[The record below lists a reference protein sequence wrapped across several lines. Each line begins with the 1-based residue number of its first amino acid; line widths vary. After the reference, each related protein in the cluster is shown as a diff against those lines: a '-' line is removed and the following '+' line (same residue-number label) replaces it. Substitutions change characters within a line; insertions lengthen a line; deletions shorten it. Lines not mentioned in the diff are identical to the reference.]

1 MAVLRSLVTTLGL
14 NAAQFRSELARSKSE
29 FSGFGDT
36 LVKSS
41 KVVAGG
47 VKTVIDQVFSLRS
60 ALIALGS
67 GAALAGIKAAYNSLD
82 QTAQLGRNIG
92 IAAQQ
97 WHAYAQAAEW
107 AGTSSERLADVVK
120 DLNVKIADAAKTG
133 GGPLA
138 DFFKQIGQS
147 AQSWASLSP
156 DEQLRRFTAELQKMS
171 ASDARFWLDELND
184 AAAELFDT
192 LYTRNGELLTFAD
205 SIESMGMALTGGQFA
220 AVRDAR
226 LELDRLVSVMGSLW
240 QQVKASMAPAVA
252 EGSRLIRTWITDSA
266 EAKGGFAELG
276 KDIALHIMN
285 GAKMAT
291 IVLEQL
297 AQAIDETLAK
307 GSMITGLGADS
318 ELRSKYLQASIVYSN
333 AKMEYD
339 ASVREYETMG
349 EPDAMLPT
357 LDKLGTAM
365 QLAKSDMDAL
375 LGVVPSERFKAITAS
390 LDQLI
395 QKTQGLTF
403 KGGGEAPLPAPGAS
417 RPVGVVA
424 IPDAPK
430 APKVNSTAISAFK
443 AESADIERELQ
454 HRQEL
459 LQNAQRA
466 MEDVNNDGFDRRAA
480 EIERRHG
487 VDMIEEG
494 RRYAESQRRL
504 TDKFNA
510 AQVAAAGDH
519 DLTMSLQAERNKA
532 LEQLAQEHSL
542 RIQTIDATTAAAKAE
557 QARQAADIQMRLDRQ
572 VLDQKL
578 NFATQALSIVEQ
590 SAEEGSALQRLAF
603 LAGKGVAMAQTFVNT
618 EAAAVAAMAPP
629 PIGLGPIAGL
639 GHAQTIRAIGY
650 ASMGLIAGQSIAG
663 MFDKGGY
670 IPANQFGIVSEL
682 GDEFVNGTLVRGPA
696 NVTSR
701 RESAAILDR
710 AAGRGQSGEGVTIIQ
725 HISVTGSGD
734 EALANAMRSA
744 AEQGAEAGAKRAYQM
759 VVEDVSNYGQ
769 IRRVLG

>member
-14 NAAQFRSELARSKSE
+14 NAAQFRSELKRSQDDFTS
-29 FSGFGDT
+29 FGGSIVT
-36 LVKSS
+36 GAKA
-41 KVVAGG
+41 VAGG
-47 VKTVIDQVFSLRS
+47 VQATIAQIFSLRS

-67 GAALAGIKAAYNSLD
+67 GAALAGIKAAYSSLD
-82 QTAQLGRNIG
+82 QTAQLGRNVG

-107 AGTSSERLADVVK
+107 AGSSSERLADVIK

-133 GGPLA
+133 GGPMA

-147 AQSWASLSP
+147 AQSWAALSP

-192 LYTRNGELLTFAD
+192 LYTSNGELLTFAD
-205 SIESMGMALTGGQFA
+205 SIEAMGMALTGGQFA

-226 LELDRLVSVMGSLW
+226 LELDRLVSVIGALW

-252 EGSRLIRTWITDSA
+252 EGSRLIRTWITDIA

-276 KDIALHIMN
+276 KGIALYVIDGVEQASRALQALMQWVDQTINKVEPLMN
-285 GAKMAT
+285 ESMRAPYLKARADLFAARVDYNEAEKAFIAASSDEGAAAPAFGH
-291 IVLEQL
+291 L
-297 AQAIDETLAK
+297 AQ
-307 GSMITGLGADS
+307 
-318 ELRSKYLQASIVYSN
+318 
-333 AKMEYD
+333 
-339 ASVREYETMG
+339 MG
-349 EPDAMLPT
+349 EALSQAEERVKSFLNIGESNGWDGYF
-357 LDKLGTAM
+357 KNLGLLRQKIAEATTAG
-365 QLAKSDMDAL
+365 D
-375 LGVVPSERFKAITAS
+375 
-390 LDQLI
+390 
-395 QKTQGLTF
+395 
-403 KGGGEAPLPAPGAS
+403 GEAPLPAPGAG

-430 APKVNSTAISAFK
+430 ASKKAKAANYAAVDSFREETAQIA
-443 AESADIERELQ
+443 RELSK
-454 HRQEL
+454 RQEL
-459 LQNAQRA
+459 LENSNADLA
-466 MEDVNNDGFDRRAA
+466 
-480 EIERRHG
+480 G
-487 VDMIEEG
+487 VDQRWYDARAVQAQEAYGASIIEEAS
-494 RRYAESQRRL
+494 RWQDAQARLQQQYASAY
-504 TDKFNA
+504 D
-510 AQVAAAGDH
+510 AAAGNH
-519 DLTMSLQAERNKA
+519 ELQMQLQMERYGA
-532 LEQLAQEHSL
+532 RELLEQDHQSRLLQIEND
-542 RIQTIDATTAAAKAE
+542 RVNKQREYQATVAAELLTFTQQQMSITTSAMQ
-557 QARQAADIQMRLDRQ
+557 QAGM
-572 VLDQKL
+572 
-578 NFATQALSIVEQ
+578 EQ
-590 SAEEGSALQRLAF
+590 SALYKVLFA
-603 LAGKGVAMAQTFVNT
+603 AQK
-618 EAAAVAAMAPP
+618 AAAIPSMIVATEDAATKALGAVPAPYSIP
-629 PIGLGPIAGL
+629 LAASVKAL
-639 GHAQTIRAIGY
+639 GY
-650 ASMGLIAGQSIAG
+650 ASIGVVAGQTLAG

>member
-14 NAAQFRSELARSKSE
+14 NAAQFRSELKRSRDDFTS
-29 FSGFGDT
+29 FGGSIVT
-36 LVKSS
+36 GAKA
-41 KVVAGG
+41 VAGG
-47 VKTVIDQVFSLRS
+47 VQATIAQIFSLRS

-67 GAALAGIKAAYNSLD
+67 GAALAGIKAAYSSLD
-82 QTAQLGRNIG
+82 QTAQLGRNVG

-107 AGTSSERLADVVK
+107 AGSSSERLADVIK

-133 GGPLA
+133 GGPMA

-147 AQSWASLSP
+147 AQSWAALSP

-205 SIESMGMALTGGQFA
+205 SIEAMGMALTGGQFA

-226 LELDRLVSVMGSLW
+226 LELDRLVSVIGALW

-252 EGSRLIRTWITDSA
+252 EGSRLIRTWITDIA

-276 KDIALHIMN
+276 KGIALYVLD
-285 GAKMAT
+285 GAKNAAVALQPLIEGIEEAITKAKLLSWIGTDSAT
-291 IVLEQL
+291 RDKYM
-297 AQAIDETLAK
+297 QAA
-307 GSMITGLGADS
+307 
-318 ELRSKYLQASIVYSN
+318 LRYSN

-349 EPDAMLPT
+349 DPDAMLPT

-365 QLAKSDMDAL
+365 QLAKSDMEAFLDVGASSWFNSLYASHDL
-375 LGVVPSERFKAITAS
+375 LRQKIVNSTTATG
-390 LDQLI
+390 D
-395 QKTQGLTF
+395 
-403 KGGGEAPLPAPGAS
+403 GGAPLPPPGAPRS
-417 RPVGVVA
+417 TGVVEIPAA
-424 IPDAPK
+424 IKVPK
-430 APKVNSTAISAFK
+430 KAKAANYAAVDSFREETAQIA
-443 AESADIERELQ
+443 RELSK
-454 HRQEL
+454 RQEL
-459 LQNAQRA
+459 LENSNAA
-466 MEDVNNDGFDRRAA
+466 LA
-480 EIERRHG
+480 G
-487 VDMIEEG
+487 VDQRWYDARAVQAQEAYGASIIEEAS
-494 RRYAESQRRL
+494 RWQDAQARLQQQYASAY
-504 TDKFNA
+504 D
-510 AQVAAAGDH
+510 AAAGNHELQMQLQMERYGARELLEQDH
-519 DLTMSLQAERNKA
+519 QSRLLQIENDRVNKQREYQATVSAELLSFTQQSMSITTSALQQAGLEHSGVYKA
-532 LEQLAQEHSL
+532 LFAMQKAAAIPSIIVSTEE
-542 RIQTIDATTAAAKAE
+542 AAAKAL
-557 QARQAADIQMRLDRQ
+557 AA
-572 VLDQKL
+572 
-578 NFATQALSIVEQ
+578 F
-590 SAEEGSALQRLAF
+590 
-603 LAGKGVAMAQTFVNT
+603 
-618 EAAAVAAMAPP
+618 PP
-629 PIGLGPIAGL
+629 PYSMPLAASIKTMGYASAGIVAGQAIAGL
-639 GHAQTIRAIGY
+639 
-650 ASMGLIAGQSIAG
+650 
-663 MFDKGGY
+663 FDKGGY

-734 EALANAMRSA
+734 DALAA
-744 AEQGAEAGAKRAYQM
+744 ACRQAADEGARRGAREGYQM

>member
-14 NAAQFRSELARSKSE
+14 NAAQFRSELKRSRDDFTS
-29 FSGFGDT
+29 FGGSIVT
-36 LVKSS
+36 GAKA
-41 KVVAGG
+41 VAGG
-47 VKTVIDQVFSLRS
+47 VQATIAQIFSLRS

-67 GAALAGIKAAYNSLD
+67 GAALAGIKAAYSSLD
-82 QTAQLGRNIG
+82 QTAQLGRNVG

-107 AGTSSERLADVVK
+107 AGSSSERLADVIK

-133 GGPLA
+133 GGPMA

-147 AQSWASLSP
+147 AQSWAALSP

-205 SIESMGMALTGGQFA
+205 SIEAMGMALTGGQFA

-226 LELDRLVSVMGSLW
+226 LELDRLVSVIGALW

-252 EGSRLIRTWITDSA
+252 EGSRLIRTWITDIA

-276 KDIALHIMN
+276 KGIALYVIDGVEQASRALQALMQWVDQTINKVEPLMN
-285 GAKMAT
+285 ESMRAPYLKARADLFAARVDYNEAEKAFIAASSDEGAAAPAFGH
-291 IVLEQL
+291 L
-297 AQAIDETLAK
+297 AQ
-307 GSMITGLGADS
+307 
-318 ELRSKYLQASIVYSN
+318 
-333 AKMEYD
+333 
-339 ASVREYETMG
+339 MG
-349 EPDAMLPT
+349 EALSQAEERVKSFLNIGESNGWDGYF
-357 LDKLGTAM
+357 KNLGLLRQKIAEATTAG
-365 QLAKSDMDAL
+365 D
-375 LGVVPSERFKAITAS
+375 
-390 LDQLI
+390 
-395 QKTQGLTF
+395 
-403 KGGGEAPLPAPGAS
+403 GEAPLPAPGAG

-430 APKVNSTAISAFK
+430 ASKKAKAANYAAVDSFREETAQIA
-443 AESADIERELQ
+443 RELSK
-454 HRQEL
+454 RQEL
-459 LQNAQRA
+459 LENNNAA
-466 MEDVNNDGFDRRAA
+466 LA
-480 EIERRHG
+480 G
-487 VDMIEEG
+487 VDQRWYDARAVQAQEAYGASIIEEAS
-494 RRYAESQRRL
+494 RWQDAQARLQQQYASAY
-504 TDKFNA
+504 D
-510 AQVAAAGDH
+510 AAAGNH
-519 DLTMSLQAERNKA
+519 ELQMQLQMERYGA
-532 LEQLAQEHSL
+532 RELLEQDHQSRLLQIEND
-542 RIQTIDATTAAAKAE
+542 RVNKQREYQATVAAELLTFTQQQMSITTSAMQ
-557 QARQAADIQMRLDRQ
+557 QAGM
-572 VLDQKL
+572 
-578 NFATQALSIVEQ
+578 EQ
-590 SAEEGSALQRLAF
+590 SALYKVLFA
-603 LAGKGVAMAQTFVNT
+603 AQK
-618 EAAAVAAMAPP
+618 AAAIPSMIVATEDAATKALGAVPAPYSIP
-629 PIGLGPIAGL
+629 LAASVKAL
-639 GHAQTIRAIGY
+639 GY
-650 ASMGLIAGQSIAG
+650 ASIGVVAGQTLAG

>member
-14 NAAQFRSELARSKSE
+14 NAAQFRSELKRSRDDFTS
-29 FSGFGDT
+29 FGGSIVT
-36 LVKSS
+36 GAKA
-41 KVVAGG
+41 VAGG
-47 VKTVIDQVFSLRS
+47 VQATIAQIFSLRS

-67 GAALAGIKAAYNSLD
+67 GAALAGIKAAYSSLD
-82 QTAQLGRNIG
+82 QTAQLGRNVG

-107 AGTSSERLADVVK
+107 AGSSSERLADVIK

-133 GGPLA
+133 GGPMA

-147 AQSWASLSP
+147 AQSWAALSP

-205 SIESMGMALTGGQFA
+205 SIEAMGMALTGGQFA

-226 LELDRLVSVMGSLW
+226 LELDRLVSVMGALW

-276 KDIALHIMN
+276 KGIALYVIDGVEQASRALQALMQWVDQTINKVEPLMN
-285 GAKMAT
+285 ESMRAPYLKARADLFAARADYNEAEKAFIAASSDEGAAAPAFGH
-291 IVLEQL
+291 L
-297 AQAIDETLAK
+297 AQ
-307 GSMITGLGADS
+307 
-318 ELRSKYLQASIVYSN
+318 
-333 AKMEYD
+333 
-339 ASVREYETMG
+339 MG
-349 EPDAMLPT
+349 EALSQAEERVKSFLNIGESNGWDGYF
-357 LDKLGTAM
+357 KNLGLLRQKIAEATTAG
-365 QLAKSDMDAL
+365 D
-375 LGVVPSERFKAITAS
+375 
-390 LDQLI
+390 
-395 QKTQGLTF
+395 
-403 KGGGEAPLPAPGAS
+403 GEAPLPAPGAG

-430 APKVNSTAISAFK
+430 ASKKAKAANYAAVDSFREETAQIA
-443 AESADIERELQ
+443 RELSK
-454 HRQEL
+454 RQEL
-459 LQNAQRA
+459 LENSNAA
-466 MEDVNNDGFDRRAA
+466 LA
-480 EIERRHG
+480 G
-487 VDMIEEG
+487 VDQRWYDARAVQAQEAYGASIIEEAS
-494 RRYAESQRRL
+494 RWQDAQARLQQQYASAY
-504 TDKFNA
+504 D
-510 AQVAAAGDH
+510 AAAGNHELQMQLQMERYGARELLEKDH
-519 DLTMSLQAERNKA
+519 QSRLLQIENDRVNKQREYQATVAAELLTFTQQQMSITTSAMQQAG
-532 LEQLAQEHSL
+532 
-542 RIQTIDATTAAAKAE
+542 
-557 QARQAADIQMRLDRQ
+557 M
-572 VLDQKL
+572 
-578 NFATQALSIVEQ
+578 EQ
-590 SAEEGSALQRLAF
+590 SALYKVLFA
-603 LAGKGVAMAQTFVNT
+603 AQK
-618 EAAAVAAMAPP
+618 AAAIPSMIVATEDAATKALGAVPAPYSIP
-629 PIGLGPIAGL
+629 LAASVKAL
-639 GHAQTIRAIGY
+639 GY
-650 ASMGLIAGQSIAG
+650 ASIGVVAGQTLAG

>member
-14 NAAQFRSELARSKSE
+14 NAAQFRSELKRSRDDFTS
-29 FSGFGDT
+29 FGGSIVT
-36 LVKSS
+36 GAKA
-41 KVVAGG
+41 VAGG
-47 VKTVIDQVFSLRS
+47 VQATIAQIFSLRS

-67 GAALAGIKAAYNSLD
+67 GAALAGIKAAYSSLD
-82 QTAQLGRNIG
+82 QTAQLGRNVG

-107 AGTSSERLADVVK
+107 AGSSSERLADVIK

-133 GGPLA
+133 GGPMA

-147 AQSWASLSP
+147 AQSWAALSP

-205 SIESMGMALTGGQFA
+205 SIEAMGMALTGGQFA

-226 LELDRLVSVMGSLW
+226 LELDRLVSVMGALW

-252 EGSRLIRTWITDSA
+252 EGSRLIRTWITDIA

-276 KDIALHIMN
+276 KGIALYVIDGVEQASRALQGLMQWVDQAIN
-285 GAKMAT
+285 KVEPLRNKSTRAPYIKARVDLFAARVDYNEAEKAFIAASSDEGAAAPAFGH
-291 IVLEQL
+291 L
-297 AQAIDETLAK
+297 AQ
-307 GSMITGLGADS
+307 
-318 ELRSKYLQASIVYSN
+318 
-333 AKMEYD
+333 
-339 ASVREYETMG
+339 MG
-349 EPDAMLPT
+349 EALSQAEERVKSFLNIGESNGWDVYF
-357 LDKLGTAM
+357 KNLGLLRQKIAEATTAG
-365 QLAKSDMDAL
+365 D
-375 LGVVPSERFKAITAS
+375 
-390 LDQLI
+390 
-395 QKTQGLTF
+395 
-403 KGGGEAPLPAPGAS
+403 GEAPLPAPGAG

-430 APKVNSTAISAFK
+430 ASKKAKAANYAAVDSFREETAQIA
-443 AESADIERELQ
+443 RELSK
-454 HRQEL
+454 RQEL
-459 LQNAQRA
+459 LENSNAA
-466 MEDVNNDGFDRRAA
+466 LA
-480 EIERRHG
+480 G
-487 VDMIEEG
+487 VDQRWYDARAVQAQEAYGASIIEEAS
-494 RRYAESQRRL
+494 RWQDAQARLQQQYASAY
-504 TDKFNA
+504 D
-510 AQVAAAGDH
+510 AAAGNH
-519 DLTMSLQAERNKA
+519 ELQMQLQMERYGA
-532 LEQLAQEHSL
+532 RELLEQDHQSRLLQIEND
-542 RIQTIDATTAAAKAE
+542 RVNKQREYQATVAAELLTFTQQQMSITTSAMQ
-557 QARQAADIQMRLDRQ
+557 QAGM
-572 VLDQKL
+572 
-578 NFATQALSIVEQ
+578 EQ
-590 SAEEGSALQRLAF
+590 SALYKVMFA
-603 LAGKGVAMAQTFVNT
+603 AQK
-618 EAAAVAAMAPP
+618 AAAIPSMIVATEDAATKALGAVPAPYSIP
-629 PIGLGPIAGL
+629 LAASVKAL
-639 GHAQTIRAIGY
+639 GY
-650 ASMGLIAGQSIAG
+650 ASIGVVAGQTLAG

>member
-14 NAAQFRSELARSKSE
+14 NAAQFRSELKRSRDDFTS
-29 FSGFGDT
+29 FGGSIVT
-36 LVKSS
+36 GAKA
-41 KVVAGG
+41 VAGG
-47 VKTVIDQVFSLRS
+47 VQATIAQIFSLRS

-67 GAALAGIKAAYNSLD
+67 GAALAGIKAAYSSLD
-82 QTAQLGRNIG
+82 QTAQLGRNVG

-107 AGTSSERLADVVK
+107 AGSSSERLADVIK

-133 GGPLA
+133 GGPMA

-147 AQSWASLSP
+147 AQSWAALSP

-205 SIESMGMALTGGQFA
+205 SIEAMGMALTGGQFA

-226 LELDRLVSVMGSLW
+226 LELDRLVSVMGALW

-276 KDIALHIMN
+276 KGIALYVIDGVEQASRALQALMQWVDQTINKIEPLMN
-285 GAKMAT
+285 ESMRAPYLKARADLFAARVDYNEAEKAFIAASSDEGAAAPAFGH
-291 IVLEQL
+291 L
-297 AQAIDETLAK
+297 AQ
-307 GSMITGLGADS
+307 
-318 ELRSKYLQASIVYSN
+318 
-333 AKMEYD
+333 
-339 ASVREYETMG
+339 MG
-349 EPDAMLPT
+349 EALSQAEERVKSFLNVGESNGWDGYFKNLELLRQKIA
-357 LDKLGTAM
+357 TAT
-365 QLAKSDMDAL
+365 
-375 LGVVPSERFKAITAS
+375 TAG
-390 LDQLI
+390 D
-395 QKTQGLTF
+395 
-403 KGGGEAPLPAPGAS
+403 GEAPLPAPGAA

-430 APKVNSTAISAFK
+430 APKKAKAANYAAVDSFREETAQIA
-443 AESADIERELQ
+443 RELSK
-454 HRQEL
+454 RQEL
-459 LQNAQRA
+459 LENSNADLA
-466 MEDVNNDGFDRRAA
+466 
-480 EIERRHG
+480 G
-487 VDMIEEG
+487 VDKGWYDARAVQAQEAYGASIIEESS
-494 RRYAESQRRL
+494 RWQDAQARLQQQYASAY
-504 TDKFNA
+504 D
-510 AQVAAAGDH
+510 AAAGNH
-519 DLTMSLQAERNKA
+519 DLQMQLQMERYGA
-532 LEQLAQEHSL
+532 RELLEQDH
-542 RIQTIDATTAAAKAE
+542 
-557 QARQAADIQMRLDRQ
+557 QARLLQIENDRVNKQREYQSAVAAELLSFTQQQMSITTSAMQQAGM
-572 VLDQKL
+572 
-578 NFATQALSIVEQ
+578 EQ
-590 SAEEGSALQRLAF
+590 SALYKVLFA
-603 LAGKGVAMAQTFVNT
+603 AQK
-618 EAAAVAAMAPP
+618 AAAIPSMIVATEDAATKALGAVPAPYSIP
-629 PIGLGPIAGL
+629 LAASVKAL
-639 GHAQTIRAIGY
+639 GY
-650 ASMGLIAGQSIAG
+650 ASIGVVAGQTLAG

>member
-14 NAAQFRSELARSKSE
+14 NAAQFRSELKRSRDDFTS
-29 FSGFGDT
+29 FGGSIVT
-36 LVKSS
+36 GAKA
-41 KVVAGG
+41 VAGG
-47 VKTVIDQVFSLRS
+47 VQATIAQIFSLRS

-67 GAALAGIKAAYNSLD
+67 GAALAGIKAAYSSLD
-82 QTAQLGRNIG
+82 QTAQLGRNVG

-107 AGTSSERLADVVK
+107 AGSSSERLADVIK

-133 GGPLA
+133 GGPMA

-147 AQSWASLSP
+147 AQSWAALSP

-205 SIESMGMALTGGQFA
+205 SIEAMGMALTGGQFA

-226 LELDRLVSVMGSLW
+226 LELDRLVSVMGALW

-276 KDIALHIMN
+276 KGIALYVIDGVEQASRALQALMQWVDQTINKVEPLMN
-285 GAKMAT
+285 ESMRAPYLKARADLFAARVDYNEAEKAFIAASSDEGAAAPAFGH
-291 IVLEQL
+291 L
-297 AQAIDETLAK
+297 AQ
-307 GSMITGLGADS
+307 
-318 ELRSKYLQASIVYSN
+318 
-333 AKMEYD
+333 
-339 ASVREYETMG
+339 MG
-349 EPDAMLPT
+349 EALSQAEERVKSFLNIGESNGWDGYF
-357 LDKLGTAM
+357 KNLGLLRQKIAEATTAG
-365 QLAKSDMDAL
+365 D
-375 LGVVPSERFKAITAS
+375 
-390 LDQLI
+390 
-395 QKTQGLTF
+395 
-403 KGGGEAPLPAPGAS
+403 GEAPLPAPGAG

-430 APKVNSTAISAFK
+430 APKKAKAPNYAAVDSFREETAQIS
-443 AESADIERELQ
+443 RELAK
-454 HRQEL
+454 RQAL
-459 LQNAQRA
+459 LENSNAA
-466 MEDVNNDGFDRRAA
+466 LA
-480 EIERRHG
+480 G
-487 VDMIEEG
+487 VDQQWYDARAEQAQEAYGASIIEESS
-494 RRYAESQRRL
+494 RWQDAQARLQQQYASAY
-504 TDKFNA
+504 D
-510 AQVAAAGDH
+510 AAAGNH
-519 DLTMSLQAERNKA
+519 DLQMQLQMERYGA
-532 LEQLAQEHSL
+532 RELLEQDH
-542 RIQTIDATTAAAKAE
+542 
-557 QARQAADIQMRLDRQ
+557 QARLLQIENDRVNKQREYQATVAAELLTFTQQQMSITTSAMQ
-572 VLDQKL
+572 
-578 NFATQALSIVEQ
+578 QAGMEQ
-590 SAEEGSALQRLAF
+590 SALYKVLFA
-603 LAGKGVAMAQTFVNT
+603 AQK
-618 EAAAVAAMAPP
+618 AAAIPSMIVATEDAATKALGAVPAPYSIP
-629 PIGLGPIAGL
+629 LAASVKAL
-639 GHAQTIRAIGY
+639 GY
-650 ASMGLIAGQSIAG
+650 ASIGVVAGQTLAG

>member
-14 NAAQFRSELARSKSE
+14 NAAQFRSELKRSQDDFTS
-29 FSGFGDT
+29 FGGSIVT
-36 LVKSS
+36 GAKA
-41 KVVAGG
+41 VAGG
-47 VKTVIDQVFSLRS
+47 VQATIAQIFSLRS

-67 GAALAGIKAAYNSLD
+67 GAALAGIKAAYSSLD
-82 QTAQLGRNIG
+82 QTAQLGRNVG

-107 AGTSSERLADVVK
+107 AGSSSERLADVIK

-133 GGPLA
+133 GGPMA

-147 AQSWASLSP
+147 AQSWAALSP

-205 SIESMGMALTGGQFA
+205 SIEAMGMALTGGQTA

-226 LELDRLVSVMGSLW
+226 LELDRLVSVIGALW

-252 EGSRLIRTWITDSA
+252 EGSRLIRTWITDIA

-276 KDIALHIMN
+276 KGIALYVIDGVEQASRALQALMQWVDQTINKIEPLMN
-285 GAKMAT
+285 ESMRAPYLKARADLFAARVDYNEAEKAFIAASSDEGAAAPAFGH
-291 IVLEQL
+291 L
-297 AQAIDETLAK
+297 AQ
-307 GSMITGLGADS
+307 
-318 ELRSKYLQASIVYSN
+318 
-333 AKMEYD
+333 
-339 ASVREYETMG
+339 MG
-349 EPDAMLPT
+349 EALSQAEERVKSFLNIGESNGWDGYF
-357 LDKLGTAM
+357 KNLGLLRQKIATAT
-365 QLAKSDMDAL
+365 
-375 LGVVPSERFKAITAS
+375 TAG
-390 LDQLI
+390 D
-395 QKTQGLTF
+395 
-403 KGGGEAPLPAPGAS
+403 GEAPLPAPGAG

-430 APKVNSTAISAFK
+430 ASKKAKAANYAAVDSFREETAQIA
-443 AESADIERELQ
+443 RELSK
-454 HRQEL
+454 RQEL
-459 LQNAQRA
+459 LENSNAA
-466 MEDVNNDGFDRRAA
+466 LA
-480 EIERRHG
+480 G
-487 VDMIEEG
+487 VDQRWYDARAVQAQEAYGASIIEEAS
-494 RRYAESQRRL
+494 RWQDAQARLQQQYASAY
-504 TDKFNA
+504 D
-510 AQVAAAGDH
+510 AAAGNH
-519 DLTMSLQAERNKA
+519 ELQMQLQMERYGA
-532 LEQLAQEHSL
+532 RELLEQDHQSRLLQIEND
-542 RIQTIDATTAAAKAE
+542 RVNKQREYQATVAAELLTFTQQQMSITTSAMQ
-557 QARQAADIQMRLDRQ
+557 QAGM
-572 VLDQKL
+572 
-578 NFATQALSIVEQ
+578 EQ
-590 SAEEGSALQRLAF
+590 SALYKVLFA
-603 LAGKGVAMAQTFVNT
+603 AQK
-618 EAAAVAAMAPP
+618 AAAIPSMIVATEDAATKALGAVPAPYSIP
-629 PIGLGPIAGL
+629 LAASVKAL
-639 GHAQTIRAIGY
+639 GY
-650 ASMGLIAGQSIAG
+650 ASIGVVAGQTLAG

>member
-14 NAAQFRSELARSKSE
+14 NAAQFRSELKRSRDDFTS
-29 FSGFGDT
+29 FGGSIVT
-36 LVKSS
+36 GAKA
-41 KVVAGG
+41 VAGG
-47 VKTVIDQVFSLRS
+47 VQATIAQIFSLRS

-67 GAALAGIKAAYNSLD
+67 GAALAGIKAAYSSLD
-82 QTAQLGRNIG
+82 QTAQLGRNVG

-107 AGTSSERLADVVK
+107 AGSSSERLADVIK

-133 GGPLA
+133 GGPMA

-147 AQSWASLSP
+147 AQSWAALSP

-205 SIESMGMALTGGQFA
+205 SIEAMGMALTGGQFA

-226 LELDRLVSVMGSLW
+226 LELDRLVSVIGALW

-333 AKMEYD
+333 AKMEFD
-339 ASVREYETMG
+339 ASMREYETMG
-349 EPDAMLPT
+349 GPDAMLPT
-357 LDKLGTAM
+357 LEKLGTAM

-430 APKVNSTAISAFK
+430 APKKAKAANYAAVDSFREETAQIA
-443 AESADIERELQ
+443 RELSK
-454 HRQEL
+454 RQEL
-459 LQNAQRA
+459 LENSNAA
-466 MEDVNNDGFDRRAA
+466 LA
-480 EIERRHG
+480 G
-487 VDMIEEG
+487 VDQRWYDARAVQAQEAYGASIIEEAS
-494 RRYAESQRRL
+494 RWQDAQARLQQQYASAY
-504 TDKFNA
+504 D
-510 AQVAAAGDH
+510 AAAGNH
-519 DLTMSLQAERNKA
+519 ELQMQLQMERYGA
-532 LEQLAQEHSL
+532 RELLEQDHQSRLLQIEND
-542 RIQTIDATTAAAKAE
+542 RVNKQREYQATVAAELLTFTQQQMSITTSAMQ
-557 QARQAADIQMRLDRQ
+557 QAGM
-572 VLDQKL
+572 
-578 NFATQALSIVEQ
+578 EQ
-590 SAEEGSALQRLAF
+590 SALYKVLFA
-603 LAGKGVAMAQTFVNT
+603 AQK
-618 EAAAVAAMAPP
+618 AAAIPSMIVATEDAATKALGAVPAPYSIP
-629 PIGLGPIAGL
+629 LAASVKAL
-639 GHAQTIRAIGY
+639 GY
-650 ASMGLIAGQSIAG
+650 ASIGVVAGQTLAG

>member
-14 NAAQFRSELARSKSE
+14 NAAQFRSELKRSRDDFTS
-29 FSGFGDT
+29 FGGSIVT
-36 LVKSS
+36 GAKA
-41 KVVAGG
+41 VAGG
-47 VKTVIDQVFSLRS
+47 VQATIAQIFSLRS

-67 GAALAGIKAAYNSLD
+67 GAALAGIKAAYSSLD
-82 QTAQLGRNIG
+82 QTAQLGRNVG

-107 AGTSSERLADVVK
+107 AGSSSERLADVIK

-133 GGPLA
+133 GGPMA

-147 AQSWASLSP
+147 AQSWAALSP

-205 SIESMGMALTGGQFA
+205 SIEAMGMALTGGQFA

-226 LELDRLVSVMGSLW
+226 LELDRLVSVIGALW

-276 KDIALHIMN
+276 KGIALYVIDGVEQASRALQALMQWVDQTINKIEPLMN
-285 GAKMAT
+285 ESMRAPYLKARADLFAARVDYNEAEKAFIAASSDEGAAAPAFGH
-291 IVLEQL
+291 L
-297 AQAIDETLAK
+297 AQ
-307 GSMITGLGADS
+307 
-318 ELRSKYLQASIVYSN
+318 
-333 AKMEYD
+333 
-339 ASVREYETMG
+339 MG
-349 EPDAMLPT
+349 EALSQAEERVKSFLNVGESNGWDGYFKNLELLRQKIA
-357 LDKLGTAM
+357 TAT
-365 QLAKSDMDAL
+365 
-375 LGVVPSERFKAITAS
+375 TAG
-390 LDQLI
+390 D
-395 QKTQGLTF
+395 
-403 KGGGEAPLPAPGAS
+403 GEAPLPAPGAA

-430 APKVNSTAISAFK
+430 APKKAKAANYAAVDSFREETAQIA
-443 AESADIERELQ
+443 RELSK
-454 HRQEL
+454 RQEL
-459 LQNAQRA
+459 LEDSNAA
-466 MEDVNNDGFDRRAA
+466 LA
-480 EIERRHG
+480 G
-487 VDMIEEG
+487 VDKGWYDARAVQAQEAYGASIIEESS
-494 RRYAESQRRL
+494 RWQDAQARLQQQYASAY
-504 TDKFNA
+504 D
-510 AQVAAAGDH
+510 AAAGNH
-519 DLTMSLQAERNKA
+519 DLQMQLQMERYGA
-532 LEQLAQEHSL
+532 RELLEQDH
-542 RIQTIDATTAAAKAE
+542 
-557 QARQAADIQMRLDRQ
+557 QARLLQIENDRVNKQREYQSAVAAELLSFTQQQMSITTSAMQQAGM
-572 VLDQKL
+572 
-578 NFATQALSIVEQ
+578 EQ
-590 SAEEGSALQRLAF
+590 SALYKVLFA
-603 LAGKGVAMAQTFVNT
+603 AQK
-618 EAAAVAAMAPP
+618 AAAIPSMIVATEDAATKALGAVPAPYSIP
-629 PIGLGPIAGL
+629 LAASVKAL
-639 GHAQTIRAIGY
+639 GY
-650 ASMGLIAGQSIAG
+650 ASIGVVAGQTLAG

>member
-14 NAAQFRSELARSKSE
+14 NAAQFRSELKRSRDDFTS
-29 FSGFGDT
+29 FGGSIVT
-36 LVKSS
+36 GAKA
-41 KVVAGG
+41 VAGG
-47 VKTVIDQVFSLRS
+47 VQATIAQIFSLRS

-67 GAALAGIKAAYNSLD
+67 GAALAGIKAAYSSLD
-82 QTAQLGRNIG
+82 QTAQLGRNVG

-107 AGTSSERLADVVK
+107 AGSSSERLADVIK

-133 GGPLA
+133 GGPMA

-147 AQSWASLSP
+147 AQSWAALSP

-192 LYTRNGELLTFAD
+192 LYTSNGELLTFAD
-205 SIESMGMALTGGQFA
+205 SIEAMGMALTGGQFA

-226 LELDRLVSVMGSLW
+226 LELDRLVSVIGALW

-276 KDIALHIMN
+276 KGIALYVIDGVEQASRALQALMQWVDQTINKVEPLMN
-285 GAKMAT
+285 ESMRAPYLKARADLFAARVDYNEAEKAFIAASSDEGAAAPAFGH
-291 IVLEQL
+291 L
-297 AQAIDETLAK
+297 AQ
-307 GSMITGLGADS
+307 
-318 ELRSKYLQASIVYSN
+318 
-333 AKMEYD
+333 
-339 ASVREYETMG
+339 MG
-349 EPDAMLPT
+349 EALSQAEERVKSFLNIGESNGWDGYF
-357 LDKLGTAM
+357 KNLGLLRQKIATAT
-365 QLAKSDMDAL
+365 
-375 LGVVPSERFKAITAS
+375 TAG
-390 LDQLI
+390 D
-395 QKTQGLTF
+395 
-403 KGGGEAPLPAPGAS
+403 GEAPLPAPGAA

-430 APKVNSTAISAFK
+430 APKKAKAANYAAVDSFREETAQIA
-443 AESADIERELQ
+443 RELSK
-454 HRQEL
+454 RQEL
-459 LQNAQRA
+459 LENSNADLA
-466 MEDVNNDGFDRRAA
+466 
-480 EIERRHG
+480 G
-487 VDMIEEG
+487 VDQRWYDARAVQAQEAYGASIIEEAS
-494 RRYAESQRRL
+494 RWQDAQARLQQQYASAY
-504 TDKFNA
+504 D
-510 AQVAAAGDH
+510 AAAGNH
-519 DLTMSLQAERNKA
+519 ELQMQLQMERYGA
-532 LEQLAQEHSL
+532 RELLEQDHQSRLLQIEND
-542 RIQTIDATTAAAKAE
+542 RVNKQREYQATVAAELLTFTQQQMSITTSAMQ
-557 QARQAADIQMRLDRQ
+557 QAGM
-572 VLDQKL
+572 
-578 NFATQALSIVEQ
+578 EQ
-590 SAEEGSALQRLAF
+590 SALYKVLFA
-603 LAGKGVAMAQTFVNT
+603 AQK
-618 EAAAVAAMAPP
+618 AAAIPSMIVATEDAATKALGAVPAPYSIP
-629 PIGLGPIAGL
+629 LAASVKAL
-639 GHAQTIRAIGY
+639 GY
-650 ASMGLIAGQSIAG
+650 ASIGVVAGQTLAG

>member
-14 NAAQFRSELARSKSE
+14 NAAQFRSELKRSRDDFTS
-29 FSGFGDT
+29 FGGSIVT
-36 LVKSS
+36 GAKA
-41 KVVAGG
+41 VAGG
-47 VKTVIDQVFSLRS
+47 VQATIAQIFSLRS

-67 GAALAGIKAAYNSLD
+67 GAALAGIKAAYSSLD
-82 QTAQLGRNIG
+82 QTAQLGRNVG

-107 AGTSSERLADVVK
+107 AGSSSERLADVIK

-133 GGPLA
+133 GGPMA

-147 AQSWASLSP
+147 AQSWAALSP
-156 DEQLRRFTAELQKMS
+156 DEQCRRFTAELQKMS

-205 SIESMGMALTGGQFA
+205 SIEAMGMALTGGQFA

-226 LELDRLVSVMGSLW
+226 LELDRLVSVMGALW

-276 KDIALHIMN
+276 KGIALYVIDGVEQASRALQALMQWVDQTINKIEPLMN
-285 GAKMAT
+285 ESMRAPYLKARADLFAARVDYNEAEKAFIAASSDEGAAAPAFGH
-291 IVLEQL
+291 L
-297 AQAIDETLAK
+297 AQ
-307 GSMITGLGADS
+307 
-318 ELRSKYLQASIVYSN
+318 
-333 AKMEYD
+333 
-339 ASVREYETMG
+339 MG
-349 EPDAMLPT
+349 EALSQAEERVKSFLNIGESNGWDGYF
-357 LDKLGTAM
+357 KNLGLLRQKIAEATTAG
-365 QLAKSDMDAL
+365 D
-375 LGVVPSERFKAITAS
+375 
-390 LDQLI
+390 
-395 QKTQGLTF
+395 
-403 KGGGEAPLPAPGAS
+403 GEAPLPAPGAG

-430 APKVNSTAISAFK
+430 ASKKAKAANYAAVDSFREETAQIA
-443 AESADIERELQ
+443 RELSK
-454 HRQEL
+454 RQEL
-459 LQNAQRA
+459 LENSNAA
-466 MEDVNNDGFDRRAA
+466 LA
-480 EIERRHG
+480 G
-487 VDMIEEG
+487 VDQRWYDARAVQAQEAYGASIIEEAS
-494 RRYAESQRRL
+494 RRQDAQARLQQQYASAY
-504 TDKFNA
+504 D
-510 AQVAAAGDH
+510 AAAGNH
-519 DLTMSLQAERNKA
+519 ELQMQLQMERYGA
-532 LEQLAQEHSL
+532 RELLEQDHQSRLLQIEND
-542 RIQTIDATTAAAKAE
+542 RVNKQREYQATVAAELLTFTQQQMSITTSAMQ
-557 QARQAADIQMRLDRQ
+557 QAGM
-572 VLDQKL
+572 
-578 NFATQALSIVEQ
+578 EQ
-590 SAEEGSALQRLAF
+590 SALYKVLFA
-603 LAGKGVAMAQTFVNT
+603 AQK
-618 EAAAVAAMAPP
+618 AAAIPSMIVATEDAATKALGAVPAPYSIP
-629 PIGLGPIAGL
+629 LAASVKAL
-639 GHAQTIRAIGY
+639 GY
-650 ASMGLIAGQSIAG
+650 ASIGVVAGQTLAG

>member
-14 NAAQFRSELARSKSE
+14 NAAQFRSELKRSQDDFTS
-29 FSGFGDT
+29 FGGSIVT
-36 LVKSS
+36 GAKA
-41 KVVAGG
+41 VAGG
-47 VKTVIDQVFSLRS
+47 VQATIAQIFSLRS

-67 GAALAGIKAAYNSLD
+67 GAALAGIKAAYSSLD
-82 QTAQLGRNIG
+82 QTAQLGRNVG

-107 AGTSSERLADVVK
+107 AGSSSERLADVIK

-133 GGPLA
+133 GGPMA

-147 AQSWASLSP
+147 AQSWAALSP

-205 SIESMGMALTGGQFA
+205 SIEAMGMALTGGQFA

-226 LELDRLVSVMGSLW
+226 LELDRLVSVIGALW

-276 KDIALHIMN
+276 KGIALYVIDGVEQASRALQALMQWVDQTINKVEPLMN
-285 GAKMAT
+285 ESMRAPYLKARADLFAARVDYNEAEKAFIAASSDEGAAAPAFGH
-291 IVLEQL
+291 L
-297 AQAIDETLAK
+297 AQ
-307 GSMITGLGADS
+307 
-318 ELRSKYLQASIVYSN
+318 
-333 AKMEYD
+333 
-339 ASVREYETMG
+339 MG
-349 EPDAMLPT
+349 EALSQAEERVKSFLNIGESNGWDGYF
-357 LDKLGTAM
+357 KNLGLLRQKIAEATTAG
-365 QLAKSDMDAL
+365 D
-375 LGVVPSERFKAITAS
+375 
-390 LDQLI
+390 
-395 QKTQGLTF
+395 
-403 KGGGEAPLPAPGAS
+403 GEAPLPAPGAG

-430 APKVNSTAISAFK
+430 ASKKAKAANYAAVDSFREETAQIA
-443 AESADIERELQ
+443 RELSK
-454 HRQEL
+454 RQEL
-459 LQNAQRA
+459 LENSNADLA
-466 MEDVNNDGFDRRAA
+466 
-480 EIERRHG
+480 G
-487 VDMIEEG
+487 VDQRWYDARAVQAQEAYGASIIEEAS
-494 RRYAESQRRL
+494 RWQDAQARLQQQYASAY
-504 TDKFNA
+504 D
-510 AQVAAAGDH
+510 AAAGNH
-519 DLTMSLQAERNKA
+519 ELQMQLQMERYGA
-532 LEQLAQEHSL
+532 RELLEQDHQSRLLQIEND
-542 RIQTIDATTAAAKAE
+542 RVNKQREYQATVAAELLTFTQQQMSITTSAMQ
-557 QARQAADIQMRLDRQ
+557 QAGM
-572 VLDQKL
+572 
-578 NFATQALSIVEQ
+578 EQ
-590 SAEEGSALQRLAF
+590 SALYKVLFA
-603 LAGKGVAMAQTFVNT
+603 AQK
-618 EAAAVAAMAPP
+618 AAAIPSMIVATEDAATKALGAVPAPYSIP
-629 PIGLGPIAGL
+629 LAASVKAL
-639 GHAQTIRAIGY
+639 GY
-650 ASMGLIAGQSIAG
+650 ASIGVVAGQTLAG

>member
-14 NAAQFRSELARSKSE
+14 NAAQFRSELKRSRGDFTS
-29 FSGFGDT
+29 FGGSIVT
-36 LVKSS
+36 GAKA
-41 KVVAGG
+41 VAGG
-47 VKTVIDQVFSLRS
+47 VQATIAQIFSLRS

-67 GAALAGIKAAYNSLD
+67 GAALAGIKAAYSSLD
-82 QTAQLGRNIG
+82 QTAQLGRNVG

-107 AGTSSERLADVVK
+107 AGSSSERLADVIK

-133 GGPLA
+133 GGPMA

-147 AQSWASLSP
+147 AQSWAALSP

-205 SIESMGMALTGGQFA
+205 SIEAMGMALTGGQFA

-226 LELDRLVSVMGSLW
+226 LELDRLVSVMGALW

-276 KDIALHIMN
+276 KGIALYVIDGVEQASRALQALMQWVDQTINKIEPLMN
-285 GAKMAT
+285 ESMRAPYLKARADLFAARVDYNEAEKAFIAASSDEGAAAPAFGH
-291 IVLEQL
+291 L
-297 AQAIDETLAK
+297 AQ
-307 GSMITGLGADS
+307 
-318 ELRSKYLQASIVYSN
+318 
-333 AKMEYD
+333 
-339 ASVREYETMG
+339 MG
-349 EPDAMLPT
+349 EALSQAEERVKSFLNIGESNGWDGYF
-357 LDKLGTAM
+357 KNLGLLRQKIAEATTAG
-365 QLAKSDMDAL
+365 D
-375 LGVVPSERFKAITAS
+375 
-390 LDQLI
+390 
-395 QKTQGLTF
+395 
-403 KGGGEAPLPAPGAS
+403 GEAPLPAPGAG

-430 APKVNSTAISAFK
+430 ASKKAKAANYAAVDSFREETAQIA
-443 AESADIERELQ
+443 RELSK
-454 HRQEL
+454 RQEL
-459 LQNAQRA
+459 LENSNAA
-466 MEDVNNDGFDRRAA
+466 LA
-480 EIERRHG
+480 G
-487 VDMIEEG
+487 VDQRWYDARAVQAQEAYGASIIEEAS
-494 RRYAESQRRL
+494 RWQDAQARLQQQYASAY
-504 TDKFNA
+504 D
-510 AQVAAAGDH
+510 AAAGNH
-519 DLTMSLQAERNKA
+519 ELQMQLQMERYGA
-532 LEQLAQEHSL
+532 RELLEQDHQSRLLQIEND
-542 RIQTIDATTAAAKAE
+542 RVNKQREYQATVAAELLTFTQQQMSITTSAMQ
-557 QARQAADIQMRLDRQ
+557 QAGM
-572 VLDQKL
+572 
-578 NFATQALSIVEQ
+578 EQ
-590 SAEEGSALQRLAF
+590 SALYKVLFA
-603 LAGKGVAMAQTFVNT
+603 AQK
-618 EAAAVAAMAPP
+618 AAAIPSMIVATEDAATKALGAVPAPYSIP
-629 PIGLGPIAGL
+629 LAASVKAL
-639 GHAQTIRAIGY
+639 GY
-650 ASMGLIAGQSIAG
+650 ASIGVVAGQTLAG

-682 GDEFVNGTLVRGPA
+682 GDEFVNGALVRGPA

>member
-14 NAAQFRSELARSKSE
+14 NAAQFRSELKRSRDDFTS
-29 FSGFGDT
+29 FGGSIVT
-36 LVKSS
+36 GAKA
-41 KVVAGG
+41 VAGG
-47 VKTVIDQVFSLRS
+47 VQATIAQIFSLRS

-67 GAALAGIKAAYNSLD
+67 GAALAGIKAAYSSLD
-82 QTAQLGRNIG
+82 QTAQLGRNVG

-107 AGTSSERLADVVK
+107 AGSSSERLADVIK

-133 GGPLA
+133 GGPMA

-147 AQSWASLSP
+147 AQSWAALSP

-205 SIESMGMALTGGQFA
+205 SIEAMGMALTGGQFA

-226 LELDRLVSVMGSLW
+226 LELDRLVSVMGALW

-276 KDIALHIMN
+276 KGIALYVIDGVEQASRALQALMQWVDQTINKIEPLMN
-285 GAKMAT
+285 ESMRAPYLKARADLFAARVDYNEAEKAFIAASSDEGAAAPAFGH
-291 IVLEQL
+291 L
-297 AQAIDETLAK
+297 AQ
-307 GSMITGLGADS
+307 
-318 ELRSKYLQASIVYSN
+318 
-333 AKMEYD
+333 
-339 ASVREYETMG
+339 MG
-349 EPDAMLPT
+349 EALSQAEERVKSFLNVGESNGWDGYFKNLELLRQKIA
-357 LDKLGTAM
+357 TAT
-365 QLAKSDMDAL
+365 
-375 LGVVPSERFKAITAS
+375 TAG
-390 LDQLI
+390 D
-395 QKTQGLTF
+395 
-403 KGGGEAPLPAPGAS
+403 GEAPLPAPGAA

-430 APKVNSTAISAFK
+430 APKKAKAANYAAVDSFREETAQIA
-443 AESADIERELQ
+443 RELSK
-454 HRQEL
+454 RQEL
-459 LQNAQRA
+459 LENSNAA
-466 MEDVNNDGFDRRAA
+466 LA
-480 EIERRHG
+480 G
-487 VDMIEEG
+487 VDKGWYDARAVQAQEAYGASIIEESS
-494 RRYAESQRRL
+494 RWQDAQARLQQQYASAY
-504 TDKFNA
+504 D
-510 AQVAAAGDH
+510 AAAGNH
-519 DLTMSLQAERNKA
+519 DLQMQLQMERYGA
-532 LEQLAQEHSL
+532 RELLEQDH
-542 RIQTIDATTAAAKAE
+542 
-557 QARQAADIQMRLDRQ
+557 QARLLQIENDRVNKQREYQSAVAAELLSFTQQQMSITTSAMQQAGM
-572 VLDQKL
+572 
-578 NFATQALSIVEQ
+578 EQ
-590 SAEEGSALQRLAF
+590 SALYKVLFA
-603 LAGKGVAMAQTFVNT
+603 AQK
-618 EAAAVAAMAPP
+618 AAAIPSMIVATEDAATKALGAVPAPYSIP
-629 PIGLGPIAGL
+629 LAASVKAL
-639 GHAQTIRAIGY
+639 GY
-650 ASMGLIAGQSIAG
+650 ASIGVVAGQTLAG

>member
-14 NAAQFRSELARSKSE
+14 NAAQFRSELKRSQDDFTS
-29 FSGFGDT
+29 FGDSIVT
-36 LVKSS
+36 GAKA
-41 KVVAGG
+41 VAGG
-47 VKTVIDQVFSLRS
+47 VQATIAQIFSLRS

-67 GAALAGIKAAYNSLD
+67 GAALAGIKAAYSSLD
-82 QTAQLGRNIG
+82 QTAQLGRNVG

-107 AGTSSERLADVVK
+107 AGSSSERLADVIK

-133 GGPLA
+133 GGPMA

-147 AQSWASLSP
+147 AQSWAALSP

-226 LELDRLVSVMGSLW
+226 LELDRLVSVMGALW

-252 EGSRLIRTWITDSA
+252 EGSRLIRTWITDIA

-357 LDKLGTAM
+357 LEKLGTAM

-403 KGGGEAPLPAPGAS
+403 KGGGEAPLPAPGAA

-430 APKVNSTAISAFK
+430 APKKAKAANYAAVDSFREETAQIA
-443 AESADIERELQ
+443 RELSK
-454 HRQEL
+454 RQEL
-459 LQNAQRA
+459 LENSNAA
-466 MEDVNNDGFDRRAA
+466 LA
-480 EIERRHG
+480 G
-487 VDMIEEG
+487 VDQRRYDARAVQAQEAYGASIIEEAS
-494 RRYAESQRRL
+494 RWQDAQARLQQQYASAY
-504 TDKFNA
+504 D
-510 AQVAAAGDH
+510 AAAGNH
-519 DLTMSLQAERNKA
+519 ELQMQLQMERYGA
-532 LEQLAQEHSL
+532 RELLEQDHQSRLLQIEND
-542 RIQTIDATTAAAKAE
+542 RVNKQREYQATVAAELLTFTQQQMSITTSAMQ
-557 QARQAADIQMRLDRQ
+557 QAGM
-572 VLDQKL
+572 
-578 NFATQALSIVEQ
+578 EQ
-590 SAEEGSALQRLAF
+590 SALYKVLFA
-603 LAGKGVAMAQTFVNT
+603 AQK
-618 EAAAVAAMAPP
+618 AAAIPSMIVATEDAATKALGAVPAPYSIP
-629 PIGLGPIAGL
+629 LAASVKAL
-639 GHAQTIRAIGY
+639 GY
-650 ASMGLIAGQSIAG
+650 ASIGVVAGQTLAG

>member
-14 NAAQFRSELARSKSE
+14 NAAQFRSELKRSRDDFTS
-29 FSGFGDT
+29 FGGSIVT
-36 LVKSS
+36 GAKA
-41 KVVAGG
+41 VAGG
-47 VKTVIDQVFSLRS
+47 VQATIAQIFSLRS

-67 GAALAGIKAAYNSLD
+67 GAALAGIKAAYSSLD
-82 QTAQLGRNIG
+82 QTAQLGRNVG

-107 AGTSSERLADVVK
+107 AGSSSERLADVIK

-133 GGPLA
+133 GGPMA

-147 AQSWASLSP
+147 AQSWATLSP

-205 SIESMGMALTGGQFA
+205 SIEAMGMALTGGQFA

-226 LELDRLVSVMGSLW
+226 LELDRLVSVMGALW

-276 KDIALHIMN
+276 KGIALYVIDGVEQASRALQALMQWVDQTINKIEPLMN
-285 GAKMAT
+285 ESMRAPYLKARADLFAARVDYNEAEKAFIAASSDEGAAAPAFGH
-291 IVLEQL
+291 L
-297 AQAIDETLAK
+297 AQ
-307 GSMITGLGADS
+307 
-318 ELRSKYLQASIVYSN
+318 
-333 AKMEYD
+333 
-339 ASVREYETMG
+339 MG
-349 EPDAMLPT
+349 EALSQAEERVKSFLNVGESNGWDGYFKNLELLRQKIA
-357 LDKLGTAM
+357 TAT
-365 QLAKSDMDAL
+365 
-375 LGVVPSERFKAITAS
+375 TAG
-390 LDQLI
+390 D
-395 QKTQGLTF
+395 
-403 KGGGEAPLPAPGAS
+403 GEAPLPAPGAA

-430 APKVNSTAISAFK
+430 VPKKAKAANYAAVDSFREETAQIA
-443 AESADIERELQ
+443 RELSK
-454 HRQEL
+454 RQEL
-459 LQNAQRA
+459 LENSNAA
-466 MEDVNNDGFDRRAA
+466 LA
-480 EIERRHG
+480 G
-487 VDMIEEG
+487 VDQRWYDARAVQAQEAYGASIIEEAS
-494 RRYAESQRRL
+494 RWQDAQARLQQQYASAY
-504 TDKFNA
+504 D
-510 AQVAAAGDH
+510 AAAGNH
-519 DLTMSLQAERNKA
+519 ELQMQLQMERYGA
-532 LEQLAQEHSL
+532 RELLEQDHQSRLLQIEND
-542 RIQTIDATTAAAKAE
+542 RVNKQREYQATVAAELLTFTQQQMSITTSAMQ
-557 QARQAADIQMRLDRQ
+557 QAGM
-572 VLDQKL
+572 
-578 NFATQALSIVEQ
+578 EQ
-590 SAEEGSALQRLAF
+590 SALYKVLFA
-603 LAGKGVAMAQTFVNT
+603 AQK
-618 EAAAVAAMAPP
+618 AAAIPSMIVATEDAATKALGAVPAPYSIP
-629 PIGLGPIAGL
+629 LAASVKAL
-639 GHAQTIRAIGY
+639 GY
-650 ASMGLIAGQSIAG
+650 ASIGVVAGQTLAG

>member
-67 GAALAGIKAAYNSLD
+67 GAALAGIKAAYSSLD
-82 QTAQLGRNIG
+82 QTAQLGRNVG

-205 SIESMGMALTGGQFA
+205 SIEAMGMALTGGQFA

-226 LELDRLVSVMGSLW
+226 LELDRLVSVMGALW

-276 KDIALHIMN
+276 KGIALYVIDGVEQASRALQALMQWVDQTINKIEPLMN
-285 GAKMAT
+285 ESMRAPYLKARADLFAARVDYNEAEKAFIAASSDEGAAAPAFGH
-291 IVLEQL
+291 L
-297 AQAIDETLAK
+297 AQ
-307 GSMITGLGADS
+307 
-318 ELRSKYLQASIVYSN
+318 
-333 AKMEYD
+333 
-339 ASVREYETMG
+339 MG
-349 EPDAMLPT
+349 EALSQAEERVKSFLNVGESNGWDGYFKNLELLRQKIA
-357 LDKLGTAM
+357 TAT
-365 QLAKSDMDAL
+365 
-375 LGVVPSERFKAITAS
+375 TAG
-390 LDQLI
+390 D
-395 QKTQGLTF
+395 
-403 KGGGEAPLPAPGAS
+403 GEAPLPAPGAA

-430 APKVNSTAISAFK
+430 APKKAKAANYAAVDSFREETAQIA
-443 AESADIERELQ
+443 RELSK
-454 HRQEL
+454 RQEL
-459 LQNAQRA
+459 LENSNAA
-466 MEDVNNDGFDRRAA
+466 LA
-480 EIERRHG
+480 G
-487 VDMIEEG
+487 VDKGWYDARAVQAQEAYGASIIEESS
-494 RRYAESQRRL
+494 RWQDAQARLQQQYASAY
-504 TDKFNA
+504 D
-510 AQVAAAGDH
+510 AAAGNH
-519 DLTMSLQAERNKA
+519 DLQMQLQMERYGA
-532 LEQLAQEHSL
+532 RELLEQDH
-542 RIQTIDATTAAAKAE
+542 
-557 QARQAADIQMRLDRQ
+557 QARLLQIENDRVNKQREYQSAVAAELLSFTQQQMSITTSAMQQAGM
-572 VLDQKL
+572 
-578 NFATQALSIVEQ
+578 EQ
-590 SAEEGSALQRLAF
+590 SALYKVLFA
-603 LAGKGVAMAQTFVNT
+603 AQK
-618 EAAAVAAMAPP
+618 AAAIPSMIVATEDAATKALGAVPAPYSIP
-629 PIGLGPIAGL
+629 LAASVKAL
-639 GHAQTIRAIGY
+639 GY
-650 ASMGLIAGQSIAG
+650 ASIGVVAGQTLAG

-701 RESAAILDR
+701 RDSAAILER
-710 AAGRGQSGEGVTIIQ
+710 AAGQGGGGGGVTVIQ
-725 HISVTGSGD
+725 HLAVSGAGD
-734 EALANAMRSA
+734 AALALACEQA
-744 AEQGAEAGAKRAYQM
+744 ARQGAEAGARQGYQM
-759 VVEDVSNYGQ
+759 VVEDVSSYGQ
-769 IRRVLG
+769 IRKLIG

>member
-333 AKMEYD
+333 AKMEFD
-339 ASVREYETMG
+339 ASMREYETMG
-349 EPDAMLPT
+349 GPDAMLPT
-357 LDKLGTAM
+357 LEKLGTAM

-430 APKVNSTAISAFK
+430 ASKKAKAANYAAVDSFREETAQIA
-443 AESADIERELQ
+443 RELSK
-454 HRQEL
+454 RQEL
-459 LQNAQRA
+459 LENSNAA
-466 MEDVNNDGFDRRAA
+466 LA
-480 EIERRHG
+480 G
-487 VDMIEEG
+487 VDQRWYDARAVQAQEAYGASIIEEAS
-494 RRYAESQRRL
+494 RWQDAQARLQQQYASAY
-504 TDKFNA
+504 D
-510 AQVAAAGDH
+510 AAAGNH
-519 DLTMSLQAERNKA
+519 ELQMQLQMERYGA
-532 LEQLAQEHSL
+532 RELLEQDHQSRLLQIEND
-542 RIQTIDATTAAAKAE
+542 RVNKQREYQATVAAELLTFTQQQMSITTSAMQ
-557 QARQAADIQMRLDRQ
+557 QAGM
-572 VLDQKL
+572 
-578 NFATQALSIVEQ
+578 EQ
-590 SAEEGSALQRLAF
+590 SALYKVLFA
-603 LAGKGVAMAQTFVNT
+603 AQK
-618 EAAAVAAMAPP
+618 AAAIPSMIVATEDAATKALGAVPAPYSIP
-629 PIGLGPIAGL
+629 LAASVKAL
-639 GHAQTIRAIGY
+639 GY
-650 ASMGLIAGQSIAG
+650 ASIGVVAGQTLAG

>member
-14 NAAQFRSELARSKSE
+14 NAAQFRSELKRSRDDFTS
-29 FSGFGDT
+29 FGGSIVT
-36 LVKSS
+36 GAKA
-41 KVVAGG
+41 VAGG
-47 VKTVIDQVFSLRS
+47 VQATIAQIFSLRS

-67 GAALAGIKAAYNSLD
+67 GAALAGIKAAYSSLD
-82 QTAQLGRNIG
+82 QTAQLGRNVG

-107 AGTSSERLADVVK
+107 AGSSSERLADVIK

-133 GGPLA
+133 GGPMA

-147 AQSWASLSP
+147 AQSWAALSP

-205 SIESMGMALTGGQFA
+205 SIEAMGMALTGGQFA

-226 LELDRLVSVMGSLW
+226 LELDRLVSVMGALW

-276 KDIALHIMN
+276 KGIALYVIDGVEQASRALQALMQWVDQTINKVEPLMN
-285 GAKMAT
+285 ESMRAPYLKARADLFAARVDYNEAEKAFIAASSDEGAAAPAFGH
-291 IVLEQL
+291 L
-297 AQAIDETLAK
+297 AQ
-307 GSMITGLGADS
+307 
-318 ELRSKYLQASIVYSN
+318 
-333 AKMEYD
+333 
-339 ASVREYETMG
+339 MG
-349 EPDAMLPT
+349 EALSQAEERVKSFLNIGESNGWDGYFKNLELLRQKIAEAT
-357 LDKLGTAM
+357 TAG
-365 QLAKSDMDAL
+365 D
-375 LGVVPSERFKAITAS
+375 
-390 LDQLI
+390 
-395 QKTQGLTF
+395 
-403 KGGGEAPLPAPGAS
+403 GEAPLPAPGAG
-417 RPVGVVA
+417 RQVGVVA
-424 IPDAPK
+424 IQDAPK
-430 APKVNSTAISAFK
+430 ASKKAKAANYAAVDSFREETAQIA
-443 AESADIERELQ
+443 RELSK
-454 HRQEL
+454 RQEL
-459 LQNAQRA
+459 LENSNAA
-466 MEDVNNDGFDRRAA
+466 LA
-480 EIERRHG
+480 G
-487 VDMIEEG
+487 VDQRWYDARAVQAQEAYGASIIEEAS
-494 RRYAESQRRL
+494 RWQDAQARLQQQYASAY
-504 TDKFNA
+504 D
-510 AQVAAAGDH
+510 AAAGNH
-519 DLTMSLQAERNKA
+519 ELQMQLQMERYGA
-532 LEQLAQEHSL
+532 RELLEQDHQSRLLQIEND
-542 RIQTIDATTAAAKAE
+542 RVNKQREYQATVAAELLTFTQQQMSITTSAMQ
-557 QARQAADIQMRLDRQ
+557 QAGM
-572 VLDQKL
+572 
-578 NFATQALSIVEQ
+578 EQ
-590 SAEEGSALQRLAF
+590 SALYKVLFA
-603 LAGKGVAMAQTFVNT
+603 AQK
-618 EAAAVAAMAPP
+618 AAAIPSMIVATEDAATKALDAVPAPYSIP
-629 PIGLGPIAGL
+629 LAASVKAL
-639 GHAQTIRAIGY
+639 GY
-650 ASMGLIAGQSIAG
+650 ASIGVVAGQTLAG

>member
-1 MAVLRSLVTTLGL
+1 MPVLRSLVTTLGL
-14 NAAQFRSELARSKSE
+14 NAAQFRSELKRSRDDFTS
-29 FSGFGDT
+29 FGGSIVT
-36 LVKSS
+36 GAKA
-41 KVVAGG
+41 VAGG
-47 VKTVIDQVFSLRS
+47 VQATIAQIFSLRS

-67 GAALAGIKAAYNSLD
+67 GAALAGIKAAYSSLD
-82 QTAQLGRNIG
+82 QTAQLGRNVG

-107 AGTSSERLADVVK
+107 AGSSSERLADVIK

-133 GGPLA
+133 GGPMA

-147 AQSWASLSP
+147 AQSWATLSP

-205 SIESMGMALTGGQFA
+205 SIEAMGMALTGGQFA

-226 LELDRLVSVMGSLW
+226 LELDRLVSVMGALW

-276 KDIALHIMN
+276 KGIALYVIDGVEQASRALQALMQWVDQTINKIEPLMN
-285 GAKMAT
+285 ESMRAPYLKARADLFAARVDYNEAEKAFIAASSDEGAAAPAFGH
-291 IVLEQL
+291 L
-297 AQAIDETLAK
+297 AQ
-307 GSMITGLGADS
+307 
-318 ELRSKYLQASIVYSN
+318 
-333 AKMEYD
+333 
-339 ASVREYETMG
+339 MG
-349 EPDAMLPT
+349 EALSQAEERVKSFLNIGESNGWDGYF
-357 LDKLGTAM
+357 KNLGLLRQKIAEATTAG
-365 QLAKSDMDAL
+365 D
-375 LGVVPSERFKAITAS
+375 
-390 LDQLI
+390 
-395 QKTQGLTF
+395 
-403 KGGGEAPLPAPGAS
+403 GEAPLPAPGAG

-430 APKVNSTAISAFK
+430 ASKKAKAANYAAVDSFREETAQIA
-443 AESADIERELQ
+443 RELSK
-454 HRQEL
+454 RQEL
-459 LQNAQRA
+459 LENSNADLA
-466 MEDVNNDGFDRRAA
+466 
-480 EIERRHG
+480 G
-487 VDMIEEG
+487 VDQRWYDARAVQAQEAYGASIIEEAS
-494 RRYAESQRRL
+494 RWQDAQARLQQQYASAY
-504 TDKFNA
+504 D
-510 AQVAAAGDH
+510 AAAGNH
-519 DLTMSLQAERNKA
+519 ELQMQLQMERYGA
-532 LEQLAQEHSL
+532 RELLEQDHQSRLLQIEND
-542 RIQTIDATTAAAKAE
+542 RVNKQREYQATVAAELLTFTQQQMSITTSAMQ
-557 QARQAADIQMRLDRQ
+557 QAGM
-572 VLDQKL
+572 
-578 NFATQALSIVEQ
+578 EQ
-590 SAEEGSALQRLAF
+590 SALYKVLFA
-603 LAGKGVAMAQTFVNT
+603 AQK
-618 EAAAVAAMAPP
+618 AAAIPSMIVATEDAATKALGAVPAPYSIP
-629 PIGLGPIAGL
+629 LAASVKAL
-639 GHAQTIRAIGY
+639 GY
-650 ASMGLIAGQSIAG
+650 ASIGVVAGQTLAG

>member
-14 NAAQFRSELARSKSE
+14 NAAQFRSELKRSRDDFTS
-29 FSGFGDT
+29 FGGSIVT
-36 LVKSS
+36 GAKA
-41 KVVAGG
+41 VAGG
-47 VKTVIDQVFSLRS
+47 VQATIAQIFSLRS

-67 GAALAGIKAAYNSLD
+67 GAALAGIKAAYSSLD
-82 QTAQLGRNIG
+82 QTAQLGRNVG

-107 AGTSSERLADVVK
+107 AGSSSERLADVIK

-133 GGPLA
+133 GGPMA

-147 AQSWASLSP
+147 AQSWAALSP

-205 SIESMGMALTGGQFA
+205 SIEAMGMALTGGQFA

-226 LELDRLVSVMGSLW
+226 LELDRLVSVIGALW

-276 KDIALHIMN
+276 KGIALYVIDGVEQASRALQALMQWVDQTINKIEPLMN
-285 GAKMAT
+285 ESMRAPYLKARADLFAARVDYNEAEKAFIAASSDEGAAAPAFGH
-291 IVLEQL
+291 L
-297 AQAIDETLAK
+297 AQ
-307 GSMITGLGADS
+307 
-318 ELRSKYLQASIVYSN
+318 
-333 AKMEYD
+333 
-339 ASVREYETMG
+339 MG
-349 EPDAMLPT
+349 EALSQAEERVKSFLNIGESNGWDGYF
-357 LDKLGTAM
+357 KNLGLLRQKIAEATTAG
-365 QLAKSDMDAL
+365 D
-375 LGVVPSERFKAITAS
+375 
-390 LDQLI
+390 
-395 QKTQGLTF
+395 
-403 KGGGEAPLPAPGAS
+403 GEAPLPAPGAG

-430 APKVNSTAISAFK
+430 ASKKAKAANYAAVDSFREETAQIA
-443 AESADIERELQ
+443 RELSK
-454 HRQEL
+454 RQEL
-459 LQNAQRA
+459 LENSNAA
-466 MEDVNNDGFDRRAA
+466 IA
-480 EIERRHG
+480 G
-487 VDMIEEG
+487 VDQRWYDARAVQAQEAYGASIIEEAS
-494 RRYAESQRRL
+494 RWQDAQARLQQQYASAY
-504 TDKFNA
+504 D
-510 AQVAAAGDH
+510 AAAGNH
-519 DLTMSLQAERNKA
+519 ELQMQLQMERYGA
-532 LEQLAQEHSL
+532 RELLEQDHQSRLLQIEND
-542 RIQTIDATTAAAKAE
+542 RVNKQREYQATVAAELLTFTQQQMSITTSAMQ
-557 QARQAADIQMRLDRQ
+557 QAGM
-572 VLDQKL
+572 
-578 NFATQALSIVEQ
+578 EQ
-590 SAEEGSALQRLAF
+590 SALYKVLFA
-603 LAGKGVAMAQTFVNT
+603 AQK
-618 EAAAVAAMAPP
+618 AAAIPSMIVATEDAATKALGAVPAPYSIP
-629 PIGLGPIAGL
+629 LAASVKAL
-639 GHAQTIRAIGY
+639 GY
-650 ASMGLIAGQSIAG
+650 ASIGVVAGQTLAG